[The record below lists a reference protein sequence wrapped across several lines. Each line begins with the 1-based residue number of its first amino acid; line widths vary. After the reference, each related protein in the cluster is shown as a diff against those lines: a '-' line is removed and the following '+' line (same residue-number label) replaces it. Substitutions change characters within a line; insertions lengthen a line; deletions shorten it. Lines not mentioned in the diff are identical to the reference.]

1 MTNSS
6 QKNRII
12 FIDLIRAFA
21 VLMMVQGHTTDVLL
35 ADEYRRLDS
44 SYFSLWY
51 FMRGMTAPVF
61 MFTAGTVFT
70 YLYRLQ
76 KVSFLKNP
84 RTKKGFQRFLL
95 LLFIGYLLRYP
106 TPTLIDFSNVS
117 ESQWRV
123 FFAVDVLHCIGFGI
137 FFILIFAWI
146 SEKTKLGDYLTYFL
160 GSAFFIIS
168 FPFINKLNWNE
179 FLHPVFVGYFT
190 NSTGSNFPLFPWI
203 GYLLAGAI
211 LGSYLAKNP
220 NVFAFGKSVSN
231 ATKFIAT
238 IGIIGVIFFLL
249 SKFFDWYLWNHK
261 LEWKSSLIEYSI
273 ISMRLGYVLMLTAVV
288 ALIAL
293 KVNSIPEIVILIGR
307 NTLLIYIVHIIILYG
322 SMMNP
327 GINKVWNRSFTPE
340 YTILAD
346 LIMLSLM
353 IGLVYLIH
361 LLKIKNQQL
370 VT

>member
-1 MTNSS
+1 MTSSS

-12 FIDLIRAFA
+12 FIDIIRAFA

-44 SYFSLWY
+44 PVFSLWF

-84 RTKKGFQRFLL
+84 RTKKGFGRFLL

-106 TPTLIDFSNVS
+106 TPTLIDFSFVS
-117 ESQWRV
+117 EFQWRI

-137 FFILIFAWI
+137 FFILVFAWI
-146 SEKTKLGDYLTYFL
+146 SEVTKLGDYITYFI
-160 GSAFFIIS
+160 GASFFIFS
-168 FPFINKLNWNE
+168 FPFINNIKWAE
-179 FLHPVFVGYFT
+179 ILHPVFVGYFT
-190 NSTGSNFPLFPWI
+190 TQTGSNFPLFPWI

-211 LGSYLAKNP
+211 LGSFLARNP
-220 NVFAFGKSVSN
+220 NVFLIGKTFSN

-249 SKFFDWYLWNHK
+249 SKLFDWYLWSYK
-261 LEWKSSLIEYSI
+261 PEWQGYLLEYSI
-273 ISMRLGYVLMLTAVV
+273 IFMRLGYVLMLNAIVT
-288 ALIAL
+288 LIAL
-293 KVNSIPEIVILIGR
+293 RVYSIPEILILIGR
-307 NTLLIYIVHIIILYG
+307 NTLLIYIVHIVILYG
-322 SMMNP
+322 SMWNP
-327 GINKVWNRSFTPE
+327 GINKIWNRSLSPE

-346 LIMLSLM
+346 IIMLTLM
-353 IGLVYLIH
+353 VGIVYIIH